1 MKVYCEECN
10 GSGKLVELLRCS
22 VVCDKCDGKGYT
34 EITLENMPESAKQ
47 ILKEC
52 DDRHKETLRLAE
64 IGRATELA
72 LNKYNQSYF
81 AIGKDYGLD
90 TEEGGIIRTVEELLE
105 WAKEQTK

>member
-10 GSGKLVELLRCS
+10 GSGKLVELLRYS

-52 DDRHKETLRLAE
+52 DDRHKETLRMAE

-72 LNKYNQSYF
+72 FKKEMHLHCKY
-81 AIGKDYGLD
+81 
-90 TEEGGIIRTVEELLE
+90 TELHGEFDGDVVINTLELLE